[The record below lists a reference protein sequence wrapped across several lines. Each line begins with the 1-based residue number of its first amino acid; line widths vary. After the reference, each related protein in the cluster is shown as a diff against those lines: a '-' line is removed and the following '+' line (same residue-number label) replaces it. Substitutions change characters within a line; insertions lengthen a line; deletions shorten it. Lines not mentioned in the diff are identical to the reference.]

1 LHSSACAV
9 SSRCIQRARH
19 AAQLGHDQNVAGA
32 DVLHELIPAWPIH
45 AGAGDL
51 VGEDLLAPRRLQGVD
66 LRIKIL
72 TDAADAGVSDAM
84 QLMCV
89 DSAESYQVPAESA
102 LCFSQRFPHG
112 IRASRYDK
120 RDLKCCRA
128 ESVLFALAES
138 RSRMASESRRLSILT
153 AQEVDDLYDLPRF
166 SRDDRDLYFD
176 LSPAERELV
185 DGVFTLSVEIHLVL
199 QLGYFKAKR
208 QFFVYALDAVT
219 EDAGSKNPPRS
230 CRNTCGMPFFM
241 KFRGPQGLGN
251 RPHSSALFPGERP
264 GGNQVARQVDPA

>member
-1 LHSSACAV
+1 
-9 SSRCIQRARH
+9 
-19 AAQLGHDQNVAGA
+19 
-32 DVLHELIPAWPIH
+32 
-45 AGAGDL
+45 
-51 VGEDLLAPRRLQGVD
+51 
-66 LRIKIL
+66 
-72 TDAADAGVSDAM
+72 M

-89 DSAESYQVPAESA
+89 HRAESYQVPAESA

-153 AQEVDDLYDLPRF
+153 AQEVDDLYGLPRF
-166 SRDDRDLYFD
+166 IEDDRDLYFD

-185 DGVFTLSVEIHLVL
+185 DGVFTLSVAIHLVL

-208 QFFVYALDAVT
+208 QFFVYALDAV
-219 EDAGSKNPPRS
+219 DGR
-230 CRNTCGMPFFM
+230 R
-241 KFRGPQGLGN
+241 
-251 RPHSSALFPGERP
+251 RPHSSPLFPGESIWRKSNRLAKSTRLEQQQVILRLFDYRPCDAAAKAELEQKARRVAMLSAQPVFILREVLQYLAHQRIVAPGYTYLQDMVGRTVSGERLRITRLLGRAADP
-264 GGNQVARQVDPA
+264 GG